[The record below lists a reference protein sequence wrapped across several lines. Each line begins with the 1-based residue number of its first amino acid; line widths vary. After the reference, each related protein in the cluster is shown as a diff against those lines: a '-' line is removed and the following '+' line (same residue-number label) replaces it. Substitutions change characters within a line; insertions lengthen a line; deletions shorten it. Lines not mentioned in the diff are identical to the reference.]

1 LLTLGTA
8 RGEQSRDEEGSL
20 QKSQVERRK
29 RISRHGLGSA
39 VDESAVNESDVAEQD
54 DDEGVGDNNEPEEV
68 DEPYES
74 ITKISQPYYV
84 YPTTVLPRSRGLENM
99 LQPLLYTPVSCSFI
113 PASIYALPSLCCGG
127 MQGPFQQRRNELD
140 LITGDIE
147 MGVNDR
153 SAAGA
158 VNAEMERLLGV
169 NGRRGSS
176 SDGPPQS
183 AMKQTG
189 AFNVHRQDGLY
200 QNRLPIF
207 ADILMGAEDVDSLP
221 IAKLVESN
229 VGLARVTQRTLRE
242 LQGGLD
248 NERMRRLW
256 STMLASKPALS
267 TQAPKQRKLSGR
279 NASDGEF
286 NRADS
291 LTEDPTQR
299 TPLPSIAELLNQLS
313 VGPVLRIIDDPVIDL
328 PCQPVVP
335 SPCVSYGGQLGN
347 WPDDSSNER
356 LGGSLQLLLKATRL
370 YLRSLTSY
378 HSHDFTHA
386 ETFLSK
392 QSIVELLCSFP
403 LRHAISSP
411 TFSNTNTVLS

>member
-1 LLTLGTA
+1 MLLLNKMFDLLTLDTA
-8 RGEQSRDEEGSL
+8 RGEQSNDEEGSL

-29 RISRHGLGSA
+29 RISRHGIVNA
-39 VDESAVNESDVAEQD
+39 VDESALDVSDNAEQD
-54 DDEGVGDNNEPEEV
+54 GDERNEDNNAPEEV
-68 DEPYES
+68 DEQYTS

-84 YPTTVLPRSRGLENM
+84 YPTTLLPRSRGLENM

-113 PASIYALPSLCCGG
+113 PASIYALPSMCCGG
-127 MQGPFQQRRNELD
+127 VQGPFQQRRNELD

-153 SAAGA
+153 TAAGA
-158 VNAEMERLLGV
+158 VNAEMERLLGID
-169 NGRRGSS
+169 GRSS
-176 SDGPPQS
+176 SVSDRPSQGG
-183 AMKQTG
+183 MKQPTT
-189 AFNVHRQDGLY
+189 FNVHRQDGLY

-256 STMLASKPALS
+256 STMLSSKAILS
-267 TQAPKQRKLSGR
+267 AQAPKQRKLSGR
-279 NASDGEF
+279 NAFDRGT
-286 NRADS
+286 NRTHS
-291 LTEDPTQR
+291 VSEVPTQR
-299 TPLPSIAELLNQLS
+299 TALPSIAELLNQLS

-328 PCQPVVP
+328 PCQSVVP

-356 LGGSLQLLLKATRL
+356 LGWSHYIADACCYTTYWLLL
-370 YLRSLTSY
+370 
-378 HSHDFTHA
+378 
-386 ETFLSK
+386 
-392 QSIVELLCSFP
+392 
-403 LRHAISSP
+403 
-411 TFSNTNTVLS
+411 

>member
-1 LLTLGTA
+1 
-8 RGEQSRDEEGSL
+8 
-20 QKSQVERRK
+20 
-29 RISRHGLGSA
+29 
-39 VDESAVNESDVAEQD
+39 VDEQYA
-54 DDEGVGDNNEPEEV
+54 
-68 DEPYES
+68 S

-84 YPTTVLPRSRGLENM
+84 YPTTVLPRSRGLENT

-113 PASIYALPSLCCGG
+113 PASIYALPSICCGG

-158 VNAEMERLLGV
+158 VNAEMERLLNV

-176 SDGPPQS
+176 SDKPPQS
-183 AMKQTG
+183 GVKQSA

-256 STMLASKPALS
+256 STMLSSKPALS
-267 TQAPKQRKLSGR
+267 SQAPKQRKFSDR
-279 NASDGEF
+279 NASDGGF
-286 NRADS
+286 SRADS
-291 LTEDPTQR
+291 PTEGPTPR

-328 PCQPVVP
+328 PCQSVVP
-335 SPCVSYGGQLGN
+335 SPCISYGGQLGN
-347 WPDDSSNER
+347 WPDGSSNER
-356 LGGSLQLLLKATRL
+356 LGGLHYITNAVVLLTGWSYNPLFELYHLLPPLKFSLEHIPV
-370 YLRSLTSY
+370 S
-378 HSHDFTHA
+378 
-386 ETFLSK
+386 
-392 QSIVELLCSFP
+392 
-403 LRHAISSP
+403 
-411 TFSNTNTVLS
+411 

>member
-1 LLTLGTA
+1 MLLLNKMFDLLTLDTA
-8 RGEQSRDEEGSL
+8 RGEQSNDEEGSL

-29 RISRHGLGSA
+29 RISRHGIVNA
-39 VDESAVNESDVAEQD
+39 VDESALDVSDNAEQD
-54 DDEGVGDNNEPEEV
+54 GDERNEDNNEPEEV
-68 DEPYES
+68 DEQYTS

-84 YPTTVLPRSRGLENM
+84 YPTTLLPRSRGLENM

-113 PASIYALPSLCCGG
+113 PASIYALPLMCCGG
-127 MQGPFQQRRNELD
+127 VQGPFQQRRNELD

-153 SAAGA
+153 TAAGA
-158 VNAEMERLLGV
+158 VNAEMERLLGID
-169 NGRRGSS
+169 GRSS
-176 SDGPPQS
+176 SVSDRPSQGG
-183 AMKQTG
+183 MKQPTT
-189 AFNVHRQDGLY
+189 FNVHRQDGLY

-256 STMLASKPALS
+256 STMLSSKAILS
-267 TQAPKQRKLSGR
+267 AQAPKQRKLSGR
-279 NASDGEF
+279 NAFDRGT
-286 NRADS
+286 NRTHS
-291 LTEDPTQR
+291 VSEVPTQR
-299 TPLPSIAELLNQLS
+299 TALPSIAELLNQLS

-328 PCQPVVP
+328 PCQSVVP

-356 LGGSLQLLLKATRL
+356 LGWSHYIADACCYTTYWLLL
-370 YLRSLTSY
+370 
-378 HSHDFTHA
+378 
-386 ETFLSK
+386 
-392 QSIVELLCSFP
+392 
-403 LRHAISSP
+403 
-411 TFSNTNTVLS
+411 